1 MLAKVYSAILDG
13 LEGKIVEVET
23 GLMSGLSNFMIV
35 GLADKAIQEA
45 KERLTLALKS
55 INAKPPTKFNK
66 KTIIN
71 LAPADIKKEGTGL
84 DLAIAISFLIA
95 SKQIKNINKK
105 ILFLGELSLDG
116 KLRRIKGCLPIV
128 LSLEKYF
135 EEIYLPKEN
144 IEEIRHL
151 KTNKIFLF
159 DNLLEVIEHIESK
172 KIVKNFQPE
181 ETNYEN
187 IKKEED
193 ISFIK
198 ISEYILNAII
208 IGISG
213 KHNLFLF
220 GPPGTGKTLI
230 ATNVVKLM
238 PNLTYEQSLEVTSI
252 YSAAGFNIENFIFT
266 PPFRSPHHSSS
277 LVSIIGGGT
286 NPRPG
291 EVTLAHHGVL
301 FLDELPEF
309 KRDVIEALRE
319 PLESGE
325 ITIARAKKTIKFPAK
340 FLLIAASNPCP
351 CGFYKDEEKECIC
364 SINEIKKYSK
374 KLSGPILDRIDILI
388 NVPRIKGE
396 EIFKEKEINFKKII
410 DKIKEL
416 KEIQLKRQGKYNGE
430 LLAKELKDYCKL
442 DLNSENLLSE
452 AADKMKI
459 SLRGIHKIIKIART
473 IADLNNNDKIKQEYI
488 AQAIHYHLQ
497 DKEKLITV

>member
-1 MLAKVYSAILDG
+1 
-13 LEGKIVEVET
+13 
-23 GLMSGLSNFMIV
+23 
-35 GLADKAIQEA
+35 
-45 KERLTLALKS
+45 
-55 INAKPPTKFNK
+55 
-66 KTIIN
+66 
-71 LAPADIKKEGTGL
+71 
-84 DLAIAISFLIA
+84 
-95 SKQIKNINKK
+95 
-105 ILFLGELSLDG
+105 
-116 KLRRIKGCLPIV
+116 
-128 LSLEKYF
+128 
-135 EEIYLPKEN
+135 
-144 IEEIRHL
+144 
-151 KTNKIFLF
+151 
-159 DNLLEVIEHIESK
+159 
-172 KIVKNFQPE
+172 
-181 ETNYEN
+181 
-187 IKKEED
+187 
-193 ISFIK
+193 
-198 ISEYILNAII
+198 
-208 IGISG
+208 
-213 KHNLFLF
+213 
-220 GPPGTGKTLI
+220 
-230 ATNVVKLM
+230 M
-238 PNLTYEQSLEVTSI
+238 PNLKYEQSLEVTSI